1 MASKQTKDLCLSFQD
16 ISQSLCESE
25 LALGLVLTTESD
37 GRWCSVTSRMET
49 SRNLAA
55 SASATWECCPESD
68 RWGSHSSLLED
79 EVTQRG
85 LKCPLCVSIFHQ
97 LPFLPMLE
105 SHDWAQVKWA
115 GAPPSQTKE
124 SWEKATS
131 VFQATTSGEKV
142 LYPNRPL
149 MWSKLLGQDEK
160 GWLTEVGAN
169 RVLAAQFWKRPA
181 SGRRVPSLQMNA
193 LHC

>member
-1 MASKQTKDLCLSFQD
+1 MEDDVAWLPEWKPHGTLQLLPPLPGTAA
-16 ISQSLCESE
+16 QSRIGEE
-25 LALGLVLTTESD
+25 
-37 GRWCSVTSRMET
+37 
-49 SRNLAA
+49 
-55 SASATWECCPESD
+55 ATV
-68 RWGSHSSLLED
+68 SLLED

-142 LYPNRPL
+142 LYLNRPL

-160 GWLTEVGAN
+160 GWPTEMDAN